1 MYVSVRE
8 RERESKLIES
18 GEDEDDKMAAGGS
31 SWVLAADADRAN
43 IVNVL
48 SISLSERFALLLL
61 LLR

>member
-1 MYVSVRE
+1 M
-8 RERESKLIES
+8 IEL

-61 LLR
+61 LG